1 MRQCLTK
8 SAEVGGKDEISNLP
22 THSAQDLGAKCED
35 LKEAAK
41 IQTKKMPD
49 TKPARKDSKHP
60 FYTFP
65 NFTEE
70 IKPFLVIRIHPHVKA
85 LNAKNDDEDSDVDLT
100 I

>member
-8 SAEVGGKDEISNLP
+8 SAEVEGKDEISNLP

-35 LKEAAK
+35 LKEAVK

-49 TKPARKDSKHP
+49 TKPARNHYKHP
-60 FYTFP
+60 FLPFP
-65 NFTEE
+65 NFTAE
-70 IKPFLVIRIHPHVKA
+70 
-85 LNAKNDDEDSDVDLT
+85 KNPSSSSEFIPMSMQRMMRMATL